1 LIAVLD
7 GPTLLL
13 VKEFMSH
20 RSAHPFPEVEK
31 PLNNRG
37 ELARTLKPATEGG
50 APNWFG
56 EFISRQPSPV
66 WFKLLEA
73 GDFLR
78 VEDLM
83 DLACIAIAT
92 K

>member
-1 LIAVLD
+1 VLD

-13 VKEFMSH
+13 VKEFMSY

-56 EFISRQPSPV
+56 EFISRQPAAT

-92 K
+92 R